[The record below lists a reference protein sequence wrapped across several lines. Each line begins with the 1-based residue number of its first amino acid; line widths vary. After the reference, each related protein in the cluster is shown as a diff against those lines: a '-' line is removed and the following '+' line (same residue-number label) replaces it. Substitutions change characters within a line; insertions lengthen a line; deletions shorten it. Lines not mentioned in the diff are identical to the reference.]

1 MSKIESAVVS
11 TFVGL
16 ACPLSFFILG
26 WWISAAIAMYQ
37 VIPITESGVAAA
49 AITGFCVGIFVDVIF
64 LEKWIVT
71 FYTID
76 LKFIVPLYLFWSMPA
91 LALFMGLPFGNLV
104 LGTLGGFYV
113 GRKRHHALASEEVFA
128 KAARS
133 ASILTGLVTSAEE
146 VPIGVLGLKEQLV
159 ADSIRTITGLEES
172 SIAGPIGI
180 GLVVIACAILFVVQF
195 WCTRI
200 AARFAFGTRGK
211 AVKGSAAD

>member
-1 MSKIESAVVS
+1 MSRTESVIVGS
-11 TFVGL
+11 FVGL

-26 WWISAAIAMYQ
+26 WWVSAAITIYR

-91 LALFMGLPFGNLV
+91 LALFMGLPFGNLA

-113 GRKRHHALASEEVFA
+113 GRKQRHALASEEVSG
-128 KAARS
+128 KVARN
-133 ASILTGLVTSAEE
+133 ASILTGLVTSGEE

-159 ADSIRTITGLEES
+159 VDSIRTITGLEES

-180 GLVVIACAILFVVQF
+180 GLVVIACAALFVVQF

-200 AARFAFGTRGK
+200 AARFAFGVSGRAVRG
-211 AVKGSAAD
+211 